1 MNIQQVRFIDAAFE
15 RCIEIRLA
23 VFVEEQ
29 NVPLEEERDEYD
41 ATALHFLATED
52 DTALA
57 TARVILKNNGASAK
71 IGRVA
76 VRKPARGCG
85 IGAALIRH
93 IEHEVPAAEY
103 LLDAQSHA
111 LAFYERLGYVAYGDE
126 FMDAGIPHFHMRKIV
141 STRGV

>member
-1 MNIQQVRFIDAAFE
+1 MNIQQAGFGDAAFD
-15 RCIEIRLA
+15 RCIEIRLE
-23 VFVEEQ
+23 VFVGEQ

-41 ATALHFLATED
+41 ATALHFLATEGD
-52 DTALA
+52 AALA
-57 TARVILKNNGASAK
+57 TARVILKNNGATAK

-76 VRKPARGCG
+76 VLKPARGRG

-93 IEHEVPAAEY
+93 IENDVPATEY

-126 FMDAGIPHFHMRKIV
+126 FMDAGIPHFHMRKTASV
-141 STRGV
+141 

>member
-1 MNIQQVRFIDAAFE
+1 MNIQQAVFTDAAFE
-15 RCIEIRLA
+15 RCIEIRLE
-23 VFVEEQ
+23 VFVAEQ

-52 DTALA
+52 GAALA
-57 TARVILKNNGASAK
+57 TARVILKNNNATAK

-76 VRKPARGCG
+76 VRKPARGRG

-93 IEHEVPAAEY
+93 IEKEVPATEY

-111 LAFYERLGYVAYGDE
+111 LAFYERLGYAAYGDE
-126 FMDAGIPHFHMRKIV
+126 FMDAGIPHFHMRKTASV
-141 STRGV
+141 